1 MPLIFTFLLTKN
13 KNSLISVLQ
22 HIRTLREGVML
33 RKCAKLLFVWTF
45 IVAWSASLALA
56 ESAMMSYDQ
65 MAASMDASSGYKA
78 ISKVKP
84 AEPITTKVKPSIMGG
99 LDGMSRF
106 NPMNWAQDNLL
117 PVPAQGQFVA
127 GPKVLFARVHGE
139 ARRGLVWSVEA
150 AYQLRP
156 KFSLRYS
163 FTPIKMDA
171 SGNNTS
177 QFTFAGQLFASQTP
191 IFSRW
196 ERFEH
201 RAGVGFNLIN
211 NPSSRTN
218 LFAEWMYIQ
227 DKITVGSVAGATN
240 ALTWDDSRNLAVV
253 GLEFEKALKNW
264 RGNTLALSCKA
275 DIAFLS
281 DSFGFDAETALNY
294 MIPIKS
300 GRFGFVKG
308 GYKYSYFQKDIKHDA
323 LNTTLDGAF
332 VQVGFMF

>member
-1 MPLIFTFLLTKN
+1 
-13 KNSLISVLQ
+13 
-22 HIRTLREGVML
+22 ML

-45 IVAWSASLALA
+45 IVAWSASLAMA

-65 MAASMDASSGYKA
+65 MAASMDSSSGYKT

-84 AEPITTKVKPSIMGG
+84 AEPVTTKVKPSIMGG

-117 PVPAQGQFVA
+117 PVPAQGQFVV

-139 ARRGLVWSVEA
+139 ARRGLAGAAFTGSPADFNDNLGFRKSGNIVWSVEA

-163 FTPIKMDA
+163 FTPIKMEA
-171 SGNNTS
+171 SGNNAS

-227 DKITVGSVAGATN
+227 DKLTVGSVAGAMT
-240 ALTWDDSRNLAVV
+240 ALKWDDSRNLAVV

-332 VQVGFMF
+332 VQVGFLF

>member
-1 MPLIFTFLLTKN
+1 
-13 KNSLISVLQ
+13 
-22 HIRTLREGVML
+22 ML

-45 IVAWSASLALA
+45 LVTWSASFALA
-56 ESAMMSYDQ
+56 ESAIMTYDQ
-65 MAASMDASSGYKA
+65 LAASIDGSSGYKT

-84 AEPITTKVKPSIMGG
+84 AEPVTTKVKPSIMRG
-99 LDGMSRF
+99 LDGISRI

-127 GPKVLFARVHGE
+127 GPKALFARVHGE
-139 ARRGLVWSVEA
+139 ARRSLAGAAFTGSPADFNNNLGLKKSGNVIWSVEA

-163 FTPIKMDA
+163 FTPIKMDGSGTNA
-171 SGNNTS
+171 SAFS
-177 QFTFAGQLFASQTP
+177 FAGQLFAAETQ

-201 RAGVGFNLIN
+201 RAGIGINLIN
-211 NPSSRTN
+211 TSSSRTN

-227 DKITVGSVAGATN
+227 DKLTVGSAVGTTGAF
-240 ALTWDDSRNLAVV
+240 TWDDSRNLAVV

-264 RGNTLALSCKA
+264 RGNTLALNCKA

-294 MIPIKS
+294 MIPIKT

-308 GYKYSYFQKDIKHDA
+308 GYRYSYFQKDLKQDA

-332 VQVGFMF
+332 VQVGFLF

>member
-1 MPLIFTFLLTKN
+1 
-13 KNSLISVLQ
+13 
-22 HIRTLREGVML
+22 ML

-139 ARRGLVWSVEA
+139 ARRGLAGAAFTGSPADFNDNLGFRKSGNIVWSVEA